1 MYKFE
6 ITNQYG
12 QTLDLS
18 PAPGNPYV
26 LKDASGLG
34 IPATTIN
41 MTALS
46 LQDGQLYDSAK
57 VAYRNL
63 TLIVQIRQDAEKN
76 RLWAYKVLR
85 PHAKLT
91 VHYVSD
97 RLDVCIDG
105 YTANIQPASF
115 KLGQTLSI
123 NITCPN
129 PYWYDTQEH
138 HISLAYTKPLFHF
151 EHPSDSL
158 ETVMGE
164 IIKQRQVDVVNAG
177 DVDTGITIVI
187 HAATE
192 AVNPIVYNMKDNTF
206 IKLNATIPAGATVTI
221 STLAGHKTAI
231 QELAGVTTNL
241 FPAVDPASTWIQLQG
256 LGNVFMYSADSG
268 ADDLEVSVS
277 YRNLY
282 AGV

>member
-1 MYKFE
+1 MYKFV
-6 ITNQYG
+6 ITNEYG

-26 LKDASGLG
+26 LKDANGLG
-34 IPATTIN
+34 VPTVSHN

-46 LQDGQLYDSAK
+46 LQDGQLYDSSK
-57 VAYRNL
+57 VSYRNI
-63 TLIVQIRQDAEKN
+63 TLQVQIRQDAEQN
-76 RLWAYKVLR
+76 RLWVYKVLR
-85 PHAKLT
+85 PHTKLT
-91 VHYVSD
+91 IHYVSD

-105 YTANIQPASF
+105 YMSVITPTHF
-115 KLGQTLSI
+115 RLGQTLAI
-123 NITCPN
+123 EITCPN

-187 HAATE
+187 HAAAE

-206 IKLNATIPAGATVTI
+206 IKLNATIPSEATVTI

-256 LGNVFMYSADSG
+256 LGNIFMYSADSG